1 MSAAGTALAFTQDFS
16 TVVIGAPLRAKRFIQ
31 LTFQWKS
38 LSSRGYSTTMA
49 PADRLDVLEWQPLVT
64 GVPPRRRP
72 ITVPPGLSKAHLS
85 LSARGDG
92 LAWLGEE
99 NYLPPYQD
107 WLGQHFSWF
116 RFRPRRTITLW
127 TTDLY
132 GGGARRVGRLRLP
145 VEATAAPGSLR
156 WVPGR
161 DRVSFIYDGA
171 LWTVPAQ

>member
-1 MSAAGTALAFTQDFS
+1 MSATGTALAFTQDLS

-31 LTFQWKS
+31 LSFQWES
-38 LSSRGYSTTMA
+38 LISSGGYSTTIT
-49 PADRLDVLEWQPLVT
+49 DRLDMLEWQVLLH

-72 ITVPPGLSKAHLS
+72 ITLPPGLSKAHLS
-85 LSARGDG
+85 LSPRGDR

-99 NYLPPYQD
+99 TYLPPYQD
-107 WLGQHFSWF
+107 WLRQHFSWF

-156 WVPGR
+156 WVPGS